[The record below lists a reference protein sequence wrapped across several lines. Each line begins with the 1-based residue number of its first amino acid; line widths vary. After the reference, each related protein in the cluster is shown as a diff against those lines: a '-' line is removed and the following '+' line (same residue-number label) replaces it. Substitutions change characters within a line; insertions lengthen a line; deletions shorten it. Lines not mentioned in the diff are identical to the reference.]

1 MGIFKPHAGYDAGT
15 DECEIVAGSNV
26 SILVKIADLD
36 LSGKTVLIREDYNV
50 PLKNGAVAD
59 DTRILATLPTIK
71 QVLEA
76 GARIILVSHLGRP
89 TAGKYEDSFSLDPVA
104 KRLSELLGFE
114 VPLIK
119 DWVNGIDMADK
130 NVVLCENAR
139 FEKGETEND
148 EALSRKMA
156 QMCQVYINDA
166 FATAHRAQAST
177 HGVAK
182 YAAVAAAGPL
192 LITELKA
199 LSKALREPK
208 KPVVAIVG
216 GAKVSSKL
224 TILESLSEKVD
235 QLIVGGGIVNTF
247 LKAAG
252 YEIGKSLYEPDLV
265 DTAARLMKKADEKGC
280 HIPLPID
287 VVCGKEF
294 DENAPAITKP
304 VEQVEKDDLIMDI
317 GPESSTVLNDIIA
330 GAKTI
335 VWNGPLGVFEFE
347 QFSQGTASLAKAIAS
362 SNAYSIAGGGDTI
375 AAISKFQVAENISY
389 ISTGGG
395 AFLEFLEGKKL
406 PAIELLE
413 EAARAWAAM
422 EQAREL

>member
-1 MGIFKPHAGYDAGT
+1 MS
-15 DECEIVAGSNV
+15 V
-26 SILVKIADLD
+26 LVKIADLD
-36 LSGKTVLIREDYNV
+36 LTGKTVLVREDYNV
-50 PLKNGAVAD
+50 PLKNGEVAD
-59 DTRILATLPTIK
+59 DTRIRATLPTI
-71 QVLEA
+71 QQLLEA

-89 TAGKYEDSFSLDPVA
+89 KAGEYDDKFSMAPVA
-104 KRLSELLGFE
+104 KRLSELLGYN

-119 DWVNGIDMADK
+119 DWVNNFDMGDH

-139 FEKGETEND
+139 FEKGETEDD

-192 LITELKA
+192 LINELKA
-199 LSKALREPK
+199 LTKALREPA

-216 GAKVSSKL
+216 GAKVSTKL

-265 DTAARLMKKADEKGC
+265 DVARRLMDKARSQGC
-280 HIPLPID
+280 EIPLPVD

-294 DENAPAITKP
+294 DEDTLAVTKP
-304 VEQVEKDDLIMDI
+304 VADVEADDMIMDV
-317 GPESSTVLNDIIA
+317 GPETSEILNSHIERA
-330 GAKTI
+330 RTI

-347 QFSQGTASLAKAIAS
+347 QFSQGTKSLANAIANS
-362 SNAYSIAGGGDTI
+362 EAYSIAGGGDTI
-375 AAISKFQVAENISY
+375 AAISKFNVAEGISY